1 MRGVECVRMP
11 GFGGKREAGGG
22 GRAGG
27 SRGLGVMGGARRWEE
42 STARGGAKVG
52 VEAEPRASGGSG

>member
-42 STARGGAKVG
+42 STARGGATVG